1 VVSTQKQLDD
11 DPRFNTL
18 NKTKP
23 NPHNDN
29 DPDNENENDNDNDSF
44 IHAETNRFQ
53 QETKHRHNNSSSS
66 ITGSIRI
73 RRINSSSI
81 ISLGSCSICA
91 RLVLFWYAGE
101 RYAIGSKSSDLHL
114 DVDCLFNLRQSIE
127 PDSRSLVQ
135 QSFSPFALCRFS
147 TMSIQ
152 SICQTSLVVA
162 SLGFGLGVD
171 PIRASRF
178 PSRFCLA
185 SAFVSFECRW
195 YRDVIWSSVHPRS
208 HSVILICVPVLPNV
222 CKMCP

>member
-1 VVSTQKQLDD
+1 MQRQIDFSKRRSIVTTTVAVVAFAFVVS
-11 DPRFNTL
+11 
-18 NKTKP
+18 
-23 NPHNDN
+23 
-29 DPDNENENDNDNDSF
+29 
-44 IHAETNRFQ
+44 IAVV
-53 QETKHRHNNSSSS
+53 SSVWVV
-66 ITGSIRI
+66 
-73 RRINSSSI
+73 
-81 ISLGSCSICA
+81 CSICA

-114 DVDCLFNLRQSIE
+114 DVDGLFNLRQSIE
-127 PDSRSLVQ
+127 PDCRSLVQ

-147 TMSIQ
+147 TKSIQ